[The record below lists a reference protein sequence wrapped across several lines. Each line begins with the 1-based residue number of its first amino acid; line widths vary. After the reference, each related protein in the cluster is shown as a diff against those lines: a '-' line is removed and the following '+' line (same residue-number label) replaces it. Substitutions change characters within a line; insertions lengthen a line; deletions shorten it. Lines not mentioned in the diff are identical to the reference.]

1 MPARRRAPVA
11 GRRGRPRAPAS
22 RALLAL
28 LVASTA
34 IACAQ
39 DPAAGRAAEP
49 VGHRPS
55 RTTAPS
61 AEAAAT
67 AAACPDARWVG
78 SWATAH
84 SDGAGPRFADETL
97 RLVVRPTLG
106 GRRVRVRLS
115 NVFGPGPV
123 TFGAASVARRRSGA
137 AVVPGTS
144 RRLRF
149 GGRATLT
156 LPAGG
161 ERTSDAVS
169 LPVRPFQD
177 LAVSLHVRGSAG
189 PASRHA
195 AALQTS
201 YRTPRGSGDRT
212 ADAAGTRF
220 TGTLGSWPYLAG
232 VDVRAPG
239 RAGAVVTIGDSITD
253 GFGSTPDG
261 NRRYPDVLAR
271 RLATAGRDLAVLNA
285 GISGN
290 RLLAPGRLEVF
301 GPSLLDRLDR
311 DVIAQPGVTDAI
323 VLAGTNDLGH
333 RPGATAAAVIAGLET
348 TAARLR
354 AAGVRPV
361 LATQTPSRGYA
372 GGGHGTGEA
381 IAARNAVNDWIRR
394 SGLPFADLHAATR
407 DLADPDRLRP
417 AYDTGDGLHPN
428 DAGLRAMARAV
439 RLSLLRGPACRSG

>member
-1 MPARRRAPVA
+1 MPAR
-11 GRRGRPRAPAS
+11 
-22 RALLAL
+22 LLAV
-28 LVASTA
+28 LVAVLVA
-34 IACAQ
+34 ACAQ
-39 DPAAGRAAEP
+39 DPAAG
-49 VGHRPS
+49 PS
-55 RTTAPS
+55 ADAS
-61 AEAAAT
+61 AEARPRVTGPSPAAALAAP

-84 SDGAGPRFADETL
+84 SDGAGPRFADLTL
-97 RLVVRPTLG
+97 RLIVRPTLG

-115 NVFGPGPV
+115 NRFGAGPV
-123 TFGAASVARRRSGA
+123 TFGAASVARRRAGA
-137 AVVPGTS
+137 AVVPGTV
-144 RRLRF
+144 RPLRF
-149 GGRATLT
+149 GGRAGVT

-169 LPVRPFQD
+169 LPVRRFGD
-177 LAVSLHVRGSAG
+177 LAVSLHVRGAAG

-201 YRTPRGSGDRT
+201 YRSPRGSGDRT

-239 RAGAVVTIGDSITD
+239 RAGAVVAVGDSITD
-253 GFGSTPDG
+253 GFASTPDA

-271 RLATAGRDLAVLNA
+271 RLATAGRELAVLNA
-285 GISGN
+285 GIAGN

-311 DVIAQPGVTDAI
+311 DVLGPPGVTDAI

-333 RPGATAAAVIAGLET
+333 RPGATAAAVIAGLEAT
-348 TAARLR
+348 VARLR
-354 AAGVRPV
+354 AAGVRPI
-361 LATQTPSRGYA
+361 LATQTPSRDYP
-372 GGGHGTGEA
+372 GGAHGTGEA
-381 IAARNAVNDWIRR
+381 IAARTAINDWIRR
-394 SGLPFADLHAATR
+394 SGVPFADLHAATR

-417 AYDTGDGLHPN
+417 AYDSGDGLHPN